1 MPTQVQFRRG
11 TTAQNNS
18 FTGAAG
24 ELSFDTQV
32 KTIRVHDGSV
42 AGGTILAKSSDLTT
56 ANVSEVSNL
65 YFSNARAILA
75 EIPAVTQLAVTNS
88 GSSGFLID
96 SYSGSNPTIYVTAG
110 ETISFS
116 LNVSGHPF
124 MIRVSNGGSNY
135 STGLTHV
142 ATNGT
147 ETTDSDAQSKV
158 TGKLFWKVP
167 YSLAGSTYV
176 YQCSAHAGMVGNIV
190 IQKPVSTVSTT
201 DISEGSNLYF
211 TNARVYSNVITIGY
225 ATNAN
230 VALKANVT
238 DLTTAN
244 VTEVTNLYFSNARA
258 RAALS
263 AGDGTI
269 IYDVATGQ
277 IRATAN
283 ITATI
288 ENTVNNL
295 STSNVSEGSN
305 LYFTSARVFSAVT
318 GNLALKA
325 NLTDKLNV
333 FAATTS
339 SELSGIISDETGS
352 GALVFGTSP
361 AISTS
366 LTTPSASFNLV
377 NATATTV
384 NFAGAGTTISIG
396 AATGTTTVNNSLTV
410 SGNLQVSGTTTTVN
424 STTLEVADKNITIA
438 KGAANSAAADGAGIT
453 VDGASATFNYVHGT
467 TAWTSSQDLNLAS
480 NKAFMVAGTSVL
492 SGSALG
498 TGVTSSSLT
507 SFGNS
512 PTFTGTITAAEITAS
527 GNVTSPFFYSQSDIN
542 LKKDLVHVTNALD
555 IVNRLDGYWFKWKS
569 NDADSLGMIAQHVES
584 VLPMLI
590 GTSPDGSKT
599 IQYNGIIAILL
610 EAIKAQQIQI
620 DEIKA
625 KLDEKL

>member
-24 ELSFDTQV
+24 ELSINTSNN
-32 KTIRVHDGSV
+32 TIRVHDGSTS
-42 AGGTILAKSSDLTT
+42 GGFELAKVSDITTAVANLIDAAPGALDTLNELAAAINDDANFATTIVTQLGNKANTASLTT
-56 ANVSEVSNL
+56 ANVSEVTNL
-65 YFSNARAILA
+65 YFS
-75 EIPAVTQLAVTNS
+75 
-88 GSSGFLID
+88 
-96 SYSGSNPTIYVTAG
+96 
-110 ETISFS
+110 
-116 LNVSGHPF
+116 
-124 MIRVSNGGSNY
+124 
-135 STGLTHV
+135 
-142 ATNGT
+142 
-147 ETTDSDAQSKV
+147 
-158 TGKLFWKVP
+158 
-167 YSLAGSTYV
+167 
-176 YQCSAHAGMVGNIV
+176 
-190 IQKPVSTVSTT
+190 
-201 DISEGSNLYF
+201 
-211 TNARVYSNVITIGY
+211 NARVYSNVITIGY

-244 VTEVTNLYFSNARA
+244 VAELNNLYYTNARVFAAVTGNLALKANVTDLTTANVIELNSLYFTDARARQAISSSGCTLSYSNTTGIISFSQGNTDTINEGSTNLYYTN
-258 RAALS
+258 
-263 AGDGTI
+263 
-269 IYDVATGQ
+269 
-277 IRATAN
+277 
-283 ITATI
+283 
-288 ENTVNNL
+288 
-295 STSNVSEGSN
+295 
-305 LYFTSARVFSAVT
+305 ARVFSAVT

-438 KGAANSAAADGAGIT
+438 KSAANSAAADGAGIT

>member
-11 TTAQNNS
+11 TTVQNNN

-65 YFSNARAILA
+65 YFSNARA
-75 EIPAVTQLAVTNS
+75 
-88 GSSGFLID
+88 
-96 SYSGSNPTIYVTAG
+96 
-110 ETISFS
+110 
-116 LNVSGHPF
+116 
-124 MIRVSNGGSNY
+124 
-135 STGLTHV
+135 
-142 ATNGT
+142 
-147 ETTDSDAQSKV
+147 
-158 TGKLFWKVP
+158 
-167 YSLAGSTYV
+167 
-176 YQCSAHAGMVGNIV
+176 
-190 IQKPVSTVSTT
+190 
-201 DISEGSNLYF
+201 
-211 TNARVYSNVITIGY
+211 
-225 ATNAN
+225 
-230 VALKANVT
+230 
-238 DLTTAN
+238 
-244 VTEVTNLYFSNARA
+244 

-269 IYDVATGQ
+269 VYDPATGQ

-295 STSNVSEGSN
+295 STSDVSEGAN
-305 LYFTSARVFSAVT
+305 LYFTTARVFSAVT

-339 SELSGIISDETGS
+339 SELSGIISDETGT

-361 AISTS
+361 AITTS

-384 NFAGAGTTISIG
+384 NFAGAGTTINIG

-424 STTLEVADKNITIA
+424 STTLEVADKNITVA
-438 KGAANSAAADGAGIT
+438 KGAANSSAADGAGIT

-467 TAWTSSQDLNLAS
+467 TAWTSSQDLNLAT

-492 SGSALG
+492 SSSALG

-512 PTFTGTITAAEITAS
+512 PTFTGTISAAEINAT

-542 LKKDLVHVTNALD
+542 LKKDLVHVTNALN
-555 IVNRLDGYWFKWKS
+555 IVNQLDGYWFKWKN

-625 KLDEKL
+625 KLNG